1 MGKGC
6 LKSIFY
12 FGWAWVMWSQGA
24 QAAWGQIEALAGQP
38 FGVAEVTVA
47 YTPLDSALTYD
58 SSSFSVTSPDHRVAY
73 PAFDGFRRRLR
84 LVNGPATGQLTVMF
98 LFRGSEPFDVTI
110 CTPIPQTIHVV
121 PGSARND
128 NVRDRLLRR
137 WWRTYSAFLRDQAAD
152 SDYPPIAETYLSAM
166 LSRRL
171 GQTTPLLD
179 RLREN
184 APGSTGTST
193 GDDTAAQTLKLLA
206 GAEELRMATLRNSSL
221 GLRTDTD
228 MGTLPMPPAP
238 AWRQLTFGPLPQEPT
253 VEPMAMRV
261 PRECFYV
268 RFGQYANYLWLNALM
283 EDYGGDLRT
292 MFSARGMRAA
302 VNERAQ
308 DQLAMRSGLLAEL
321 LGPQAIADVAMIG
334 MDTFTREGAAV
345 GAVFEAKNGLL
356 EVDLT
361 RQRQEALFREQ
372 NRGATITTEK
382 IGDRDVSFLSTP
394 DNRLR
399 SYYLVDGNYHL
410 VTNSRRIVER
420 FLEVREG
427 TDSLGASEEFRSAR
441 LSIPTSRDD
450 TIFVYFSSAFF
461 ENLLSPAY
469 QIELNRRLQAAT
481 DLELITLA
489 GLAARNEGL
498 PGESLDELVAAG
510 LLPRG
515 FGQRADGSGPIE
527 AQSGLLDSLR
537 GARGFFLPVP
547 DVRIDG
553 ISAAEQA
560 RYAAQSAYYAEH
572 WKQMDPL
579 LIAIKRFSL
588 PDAGRERVTI
598 DALISPLD
606 ETKYGWYLALL
617 GEPTRFHL
625 SPPTGSLVSAE
636 AALRG
641 GLIFPGIPAHT
652 LFVGVQ
658 DRDTLPVPQRIDGP
672 RMLEIIRSLPAYL
685 GAWPKPGF
693 LDVLPLGLGGR
704 PGADGFTQLLLGIWR
719 WQGRGFSVLSMERNI
734 LEDVD
739 RQIGFLE
746 EDDLAQVRIQVGD
759 LSAAKF
765 RTWIDARSFTRAGQI
780 SQGNAQFLGIL
791 TQQLGVPQADALT
804 TGEALLDAL
813 LKCPLRGE
821 YHLTGD
827 EGAQTWTST
836 QLPPAGARTKMPDGY
851 TAPPLEWFR
860 GLEARLL
867 RTPERIVLRAHVDMQ
882 RKEREPLLNLP
893 LFDSRKKA
901 AESETP
907 DSGGP

>member
-1 MGKGC
+1 MWRGC
-6 LKSIFY
+6 QKAVTICGL
-12 FGWAWVMWSQGA
+12 AWLLSSQGT
-24 QAAWGQIEALAGQP
+24 QVAWGQVEALAGQP
-38 FGVAEVTVA
+38 FGVAEVTIA
-47 YTPLDSALTYD
+47 YTPLDAAPTYD
-58 SSSFSVTSPDHRVAY
+58 SSSFRVTSPDHRVAY

-110 CTPIPQTIHVV
+110 CTPAPQTIHVV
-121 PGSARND
+121 PGSARNN

-137 WWRTYSAFLRDQAAD
+137 WWRTYCAFLRDQGAD

-171 GQTTPLLD
+171 GLPAPFLERLLD
-179 RLREN
+179 T
-184 APGSTGTST
+184 APNLTGTST
-193 GDDTAAQTLKLLA
+193 NDNPATQTLKLLA
-206 GAEELRMATLRNSSL
+206 GAEELRMMTLKNSCL
-221 GLRTDTD
+221 GLGIETEL
-228 MGTLPMPPAP
+228 GSLPLPQAP
-238 AWRQLTFGPLPQEPT
+238 AWRQLTFDPLPQEPV
-253 VEPMAMRV
+253 VESIAMRI

-268 RFGQYANYLWLNALM
+268 RFGQYANYLWLNALT

-292 MFSARGMRAA
+292 MVSARGMHAS

-372 NRGATITTEK
+372 NNGATLTSVK

-399 SYYLVDGNYHL
+399 SFYLVDGNYHL

-420 FLEVREG
+420 FLEVRDG
-427 TDSLGASEEFRSAR
+427 AGSLGASDEFRRAR
-441 LSIPTSRDD
+441 ASIPTDRDD

-469 QIELNRRLQAAT
+469 QIELNRRLRAVT
-481 DLELITLA
+481 DLELMTLA
-489 GLAARNEGL
+489 RLAARNEGL
-498 PGESLDELVAAG
+498 PGESLDDLVSAG

-515 FGQRADGSGPIE
+515 FGQRADGSGPLVG
-527 AQSGLLDSLR
+527 ASGLLDSLR
-537 GARGFFLPVP
+537 GARGCFLPVP
-547 DVRIDG
+547 DVQIEG
-553 ISAAEQA
+553 ISSAEQA

-579 LIAIKRFSL
+579 LIAVKRFSL
-588 PDAGRERVTI
+588 DDSGLERVTI

-658 DRDTLPVPQRIDGP
+658 DQETLPVPQRLDGP
-672 RMLEIIRSLPAYL
+672 RMLELIRSLPAYL

-693 LDVLPLGLGGR
+693 LDILPLGMGGR
-704 PGADGFTQLLLGIWR
+704 PGAEGFSQLLLGIWR

-734 LEDVD
+734 LEAVD

-804 TGEALLDAL
+804 TAETLLDAK

-821 YHLTGD
+821 YQLTGD
-827 EGAQTWTST
+827 EGAQIWTST
-836 QLPPAGARTKMPDGY
+836 QLPPADSRAKMPEGY

-867 RTPERIVLRAHVDMQ
+867 RTPDRIVLRAHVDMQ
-882 RKEREPLLNLP
+882 RKEREPLLKLP
-893 LFDSRKKA
+893 TFERRKN
-901 AESETP
+901 STNIETP
-907 DSGGP
+907 DS